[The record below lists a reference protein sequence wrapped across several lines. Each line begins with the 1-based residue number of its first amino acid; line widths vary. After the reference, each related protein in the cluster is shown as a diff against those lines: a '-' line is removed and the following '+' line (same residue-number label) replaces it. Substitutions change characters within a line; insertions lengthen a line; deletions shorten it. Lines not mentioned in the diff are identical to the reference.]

1 MIKIRERNLEA
12 NQRRKAVDA
21 GFKHM
26 CLVFYSLKRNLDQ
39 KYKMAFLKREERKIN
54 PLELRIKIENSVTK
68 VENGSRD
75 KQKEMLC
82 KFCPSRRF
90 MLE

>member
-1 MIKIRERNLEA
+1 
-12 NQRRKAVDA
+12 
-21 GFKHM
+21 
-26 CLVFYSLKRNLDQ
+26 
-39 KYKMAFLKREERKIN
+39 MAFLKREERKIN

-68 VENGSRD
+68 VENGD